1 MNKLLIATAL
11 VFAAGHAMAA
21 EPANNATPVT
31 QPYHYGTHLDIAK
44 VISVSRTHND
54 CEVGTQRMVYVDSQG
69 AEHAIRYEVV
79 DDGNGCNS

>member
-1 MNKLLIATAL
+1 MKKLLIATAL

-21 EPANNATPVT
+21 EPASNATPVT
-31 QPYHYGTHLDIAK
+31 QPYHYGNQLDIAK
-44 VISVSRTHND
+44 VISVSHGRND

-69 AEHAIRYEVV
+69 AEHAIRYDVV